1 MDLNGISILITTFG
15 LMILAVWTLT
25 SSMERA
31 KRRDPNDSLNEFF
44 ALLLYRGLFFVITV
58 GVIFEILDTKYTL
71 MAIPTLL
78 IGTFFIDRFGKD

>member
-1 MDLNGISILITTFG
+1 MDLNGISTLITAIG
-15 LMILAVWTLT
+15 LMILAVWTFT

-31 KRRDPNDSLNEFF
+31 KRKSSGDSLNEFL